1 LSNARDR
8 SGSGAGDHA
17 RYDAGQRVRWSQP
30 SVARDRLQKL
40 RVCGKQTMMT
50 SLHLLLWI
58 ASGIVLQVAI
68 YLGVGFWRHWQ
79 EYQALRGRAV
89 EFNLP
94 VKAPAPT
101 AGSDLATGSCS
112 GFRTFRTERRVAG
125 DAARS
130 VCSGYLMP
138 EDGQARPPFSVPDLP
153 PLICRRLGVPNR
165 SSVAIR
171 CWMRLARKAIASRS
185 NGYRRQRPA
194 NFQHGVRPVFFHD
207 HAAVGSLLQVRAPAG
222 HFHIDRSDAPV
233 VL

>member
-1 LSNARDR
+1 MIVYFRR
-8 SGSGAGDHA
+8 
-17 RYDAGQRVRWSQP
+17 RV
-30 SVARDRLQKL
+30 
-40 RVCGKQTMMT
+40 
-50 SLHLLLWI
+50 LLLWWVDPGGDGQLGRLR
-58 ASGIVLQVAI
+58 AVALESPRVSGEGGVQ
-68 YLGVGFWRHWQ
+68 GVGLLLEQ
-79 EYQALRGRAV
+79 LC
-89 EFNLP
+89 
-94 VKAPAPT
+94 
-101 AGSDLATGSCS
+101 DLATPSWP
-112 GFRTFRTERRVAG
+112 GFRTFRIERRVAG

-153 PLICRRLGVPNR
+153 PLICRQLGVPNR

-185 NGYRRQRPA
+185 NGYRCQRPA